1 MLRLRTSLGDIRCRL
16 HRAERNAG
24 KAVTWMFGAGGGLGG
39 PAGGIY
45 ERLGS
50 QLCRRGVTSLQVD
63 YRHPAHLQR
72 CILDILAAVSFL
84 EGFDLALPGGT
95 VLVGHSFGGSV
106 AISAGAIHPG
116 VAGVAALSSQTFGTE
131 RGSQIS
137 PRPLLL
143 IHGEADE
150 VLPDDCSRD
159 IYRRALEPKELIL
172 YRDCRHGLDQ
182 CVPELDRDITA
193 WIERVLRVQPATTS
207 LPAGSAR
214 SAPQFGTRY
223 ALSAVG

>member
-1 MLRLRTSLGDIRCRL
+1 MLRLITSLGDIRCRL
-16 HRAERNAG
+16 HRAGKSVG
-24 KAVTWMFGAGGGLGG
+24 KAVVWMFGAGGGLGG
-39 PAGGIY
+39 PAGGVY

-50 QLCRRGVTSLQVD
+50 ELCRREVTSLQVD
-63 YRHPAHLQR
+63 YRHPAHLEM
-72 CILDILAAVSFL
+72 CVLDVLAAVSFL
-84 EGFDLALPGGT
+84 EGINLALPGGT
-95 VLVGHSFGGSV
+95 VLVGHSFGGAV

-131 RGSQIS
+131 RVSQIS

-182 CVPELDRDITA
+182 CVPELDRDIAA
-193 WIERVLRVQPATTS
+193 WIERVLRLQPATTP
-207 LPAGSAR
+207 LAPGSAKN
-214 SAPQFGTRY
+214 AAHCGTRY
-223 ALSAVG
+223 ALSAMG